1 VFALLQALSVRRPA
15 ERIVS
20 PRELFSRRFAHVIE
34 RTIPLSMKYSAI
46 ASALV
51 GALLTSTVT
60 TRAEELVAA
69 PQAPFVARSLNLNTP
84 AVNVIQQPGAPASS
98 GPQMASKKKVLIW
111 VAILG
116 VVLIMMLELK
126 NQ

>member
-1 VFALLQALSVRRPA
+1 M
-15 ERIVS
+15 
-20 PRELFSRRFAHVIE
+20 
-34 RTIPLSMKYSAI
+34 SMKYSAI

-69 PQAPFVARSLNLNTP
+69 PRAPLVARSLNLNTQ
-84 AVNVIQQPGAPASS
+84 AVNVIQQPGAAASS
-98 GPQMASKKKVLIW
+98 GPQMASKRKVLIW

-116 VVLIMMLELK
+116 VVLIMMLELT